1 MKLVAA
7 FFLFIA
13 LMIDF
18 ASAEQVQ
25 FNIEK
30 VVVKCSREEACKDFQ
45 EKLQN
50 LKQSYSTNAELKLA
64 ISPYLTENSI
74 KSLSFMVVEE
84 DKQHHLHVSLVLRQ
98 KIQKVSFQINREIEL
113 EGLIKSLPHIE
124 NEYYDEDKDFQ
135 AYKLIDQYLI
145 DRGFGNNEIVM
156 KLQKG
161 ETGDVSL
168 TYKVNV
174 QRVITLRD
182 IHLVSDQDEQ
192 IKGIL
197 NRLMKFRGRSWQKLQ
212 FSLKLAEISRELF
225 DQGYF
230 NSKVEIVDV
239 VENKLYD
246 YVVANVRL
254 FYGEKTHFYF
264 HGLKRFT
271 HQEVLSHLRTGLKGK
286 YQEIKQEKL
295 GKLIEELYESKG
307 IFGTGVKIRKATG
320 SNSRGQL
327 ATSYYLEIEEGKKVK
342 IKSVNFY
349 GINPRYEEQ
358 LNKLFFQD
366 ASDLIVSGYYDENY
380 AEDFIAK
387 IRLFYLERGH
397 LFVKVTR
404 VQTKYEDNYDSA
416 EIAFNIDERQQVI
429 IDKVYFSGINS
440 KSSNTFLSSISLKE
454 GNPINPILLDKD
466 IELITKSLNAEGFYF
481 ARVANS
487 GNEKILEFS
496 QNYSSVKIHF
506 NIEKGKESYLN
517 EVVVS
522 GNLLTKRDVVL
533 RELQI
538 RKNEILKPE
547 DVKTFQR
554 RLTSL
559 GIFSFVKVSAL
570 IVNQEKSEGSHLINL
585 LVQVKEKDHL
595 IMEIAPGFRTDLGVK
610 LSGSHTIL
618 NVGGMDRTLNA
629 KAQLNRRLTLEELDS
644 RRRGLEHMNEYSVD
658 LNYLEPYFLPK
669 IFDRELALSLSTQV
683 NRKRFYG
690 FDADIYKLSSTFSKD
705 FTEWLGASVKYQF
718 ETIHQFEATE
728 AQDSGNFRIGGITPA
743 VQFDF
748 RDDRINPRKGA
759 FFGLSCEFAN
769 DWFGSMKNEEL
780 EINFYKMVSRNK
792 FYYPLGKRVVLA
804 FSASTG
810 VQKNLARESNGSRA
824 DGTAN
829 LSGFIPSIKVFR
841 LDGVDVVRGFSDTEI
856 NRLDDGSD
864 ISANIIDNKAFF
876 TNFKIEPRYF
886 VDDNMALGLFF
897 DAGRVSVNNFKPLE
911 LKTATGMSLKF
922 VTPVGALN
930 FDYGIKLKRDSY
942 KGSREGFGHFH
953 LSIGYF

>member
-7 FFLFIA
+7 VFLFIA
-13 LMIDF
+13 LMKDF
-18 ASAEQVQ
+18 ASAEQIQ
-25 FNIEK
+25 YNIEK
-30 VVVKCSREEACKDFQ
+30 VVVKCSREETCKDFQ

-50 LKQSYSTNAELKLA
+50 LKQSYSTSSELKLA
-64 ISPYLTENSI
+64 ISPYLSENSI

-84 DKQHHLHVSLVLRQ
+84 NKQHQLHIALVLRQ
-98 KIQKVSFQINREIEL
+98 KIKKVSFQINREIEL

-156 KLQKG
+156 KLEKG
-161 ETGDVSL
+161 EAGDISL
-168 TYKVNV
+168 SYKVNV

-239 VENKLYD
+239 VENKLHD
-246 YVVANVRL
+246 FVVAKVRL

-271 HQEVLSHLRTGLKGK
+271 HQEVLSNLRNGLKGK

-295 GKLIEELYESKG
+295 GKIIEELYESKG
-307 IFGTGVKIRKATG
+307 IFGTGVTIRKAKG

-327 ATSYYLEIEEGKKVK
+327 ATSYYIEIKEGKKIK

-358 LNKLFFQD
+358 LNTLFFQE
-366 ASDLIVSGYYDENY
+366 ASDLIVSGYYDEKY
-380 AEDFIAK
+380 AEDFMAK

-404 VQTKYEDNYDSA
+404 VQTKFEDKYNSA

-559 GIFSFVKVSAL
+559 GIFSFVKVC
-570 IVNQEKSEGSHLINL
+570 E
-585 LVQVKEKDHL
+585 
-595 IMEIAPGFRTDLGVK
+595 
-610 LSGSHTIL
+610 
-618 NVGGMDRTLNA
+618 
-629 KAQLNRRLTLEELDS
+629 
-644 RRRGLEHMNEYSVD
+644 
-658 LNYLEPYFLPK
+658 
-669 IFDRELALSLSTQV
+669 
-683 NRKRFYG
+683 
-690 FDADIYKLSSTFSKD
+690 SKC
-705 FTEWLGASVKYQF
+705 F
-718 ETIHQFEATE
+718 
-728 AQDSGNFRIGGITPA
+728 N
-743 VQFDF
+743 
-748 RDDRINPRKGA
+748 
-759 FFGLSCEFAN
+759 C
-769 DWFGSMKNEEL
+769 
-780 EINFYKMVSRNK
+780 
-792 FYYPLGKRVVLA
+792 
-804 FSASTG
+804 
-810 VQKNLARESNGSRA
+810 
-824 DGTAN
+824 
-829 LSGFIPSIKVFR
+829 
-841 LDGVDVVRGFSDTEI
+841 
-856 NRLDDGSD
+856 
-864 ISANIIDNKAFF
+864 
-876 TNFKIEPRYF
+876 
-886 VDDNMALGLFF
+886 
-897 DAGRVSVNNFKPLE
+897 
-911 LKTATGMSLKF
+911 
-922 VTPVGALN
+922 
-930 FDYGIKLKRDSY
+930 
-942 KGSREGFGHFH
+942 
-953 LSIGYF
+953 